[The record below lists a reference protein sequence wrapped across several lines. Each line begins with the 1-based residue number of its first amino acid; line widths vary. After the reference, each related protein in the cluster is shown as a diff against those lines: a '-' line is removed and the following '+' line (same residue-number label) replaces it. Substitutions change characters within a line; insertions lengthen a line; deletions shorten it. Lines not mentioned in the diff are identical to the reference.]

1 MKTKLALAVCGALL
15 ISSVAIA
22 ARPQPSP
29 QSSGDTVKTV
39 QTTTTVQHINGHG
52 EAWYKE
58 GGVVPTEY
66 RGDTYAVQHWQNE
79 HLNDPSQGNH
89 WIRGDNGDFLL
100 VDDSSGTITRIEH
113 QH

>member
-15 ISSVAIA
+15 ISSAAIA
-22 ARPQPSP
+22 AQPQPSP

-100 VDDSSGTITRIEH
+100 VDDNSGTITRIEH